1 MQTMA
6 IRSDSQK
13 KALYFN
19 LQEENTSILNFYS
32 HLGLVYERKLVF
44 HINILSVLPP
54 ALISEDVYRITPGRY

>member
-1 MQTMA
+1 MV

-19 LQEENTSILNFYS
+19 LQEEKTSILNFYS
-32 HLGLVYERKLVF
+32 HLHVGLVYERKLVL